1 MRLSTRHIRI
11 TGLVQGV
18 GFRPFIFRV
27 AKSHGLTGWVRNDL
41 EGVDI
46 VVSGSEN
53 DLDLFYRTI
62 LDEAPS
68 ISHISGSSVQT
79 LDYQAYDSFAIK
91 HGSHDGNQKLHF
103 TPDFATC
110 PACTRDLR
118 NTSDRRHDYAFVTCS
133 SCGPRYSI
141 MHNVPFEREY
151 TAMGEFTM
159 CDSCLEE
166 YQESADRR
174 FHAQTISCPACGMK
188 LVLFDSNRK
197 DLSLDEKSIIAFITD
212 AWKEGKIV
220 AIKGIGGYLLTCSA
234 DHVGAI
240 KSLRSKK
247 HRPDKPFALMYPG
260 LEAMDDFQLSKK
272 EQRAL
277 ESLSAPILLMG
288 KLGNKITTGICDGLT
303 DVGVMIPYAPLFRI
317 LLDRYGAPIVA
328 TSGNVSNDP
337 IVYQDNYALDK
348 LTDIADYVLVHN
360 RRIVVPQDDSV
371 IKLSSLH
378 GHKVILR
385 RSRGMAPSYFNKQ
398 LELPPQ
404 HALAMG
410 ADMKSTCAFNHE
422 GRIYISQYLGDL
434 ENYNTQVNYNHVL
447 DHLSKLLR
455 FRPEVILTDAHPNY
469 VSSSIGEK
477 RADELHLRVIKVQH
491 HIAHF
496 SALLGEH
503 NLIDSDERI
512 LGVIW
517 DGTGWGDDHTIWGSE
532 LFIYNDHNFGRRS
545 HLKYFSHIAGDKMTN
560 EPRISALAIS
570 SNSGKYSFLKNKFSD
585 VEWRTYNR
593 LLEKESNLKTSSMGR
608 LFDAVA
614 SVLGICDVQT
624 YEGQAAAL
632 LQVKAEEFIRKC
644 DYNFIDT
651 YWTAEWQEGIS
662 ATELIREVIVDI
674 QDDIDVGR
682 IAAKFHITLVDWI
695 GYVAKS
701 ENIRKVGLSGGVF
714 QNTLLVDLIIAK
726 LGGEFDL
733 LFHKDLSPNDENIS
747 FGQLIY
753 ASIAGHRPK
762 E

>member
-1 MRLSTRHIRI
+1 MRKSTRHIKI
-11 TGLVQGV
+11 KGQVQGV
-18 GFRPFIFRV
+18 GFRPFVFRV
-27 AKSHGLTGWVRNDL
+27 AKSYGLTGWVRNDL

-53 DLDLFYRTI
+53 DLDIFYRTI

-79 LDYQAYDSFAIK
+79 LDYQAYDSFAIMQ
-91 HGSHDGNQKLHF
+91 GAHDGNKKLHI

-110 PACTRDLR
+110 PACTSELR
-118 NTSDRRHDYAFVTCS
+118 NSDRRQDYAFITCS

-151 TAMGEFTM
+151 TAMDEFEM
-159 CDSCLEE
+159 CHSCLEE

-174 FHAQTISCPACGMK
+174 FHAQTISCPACGIK

-197 DLSLDEKSIIAFITD
+197 ELSLDERLIIPFIID

-234 DHVGAI
+234 HHPGAI
-240 KSLRSKK
+240 KTLRSKK

-260 LEAMDDFQLSKK
+260 LESLDDFQLSKK
-272 EQRAL
+272 ERHAL
-277 ESLSAPILLMG
+277 EGLSAPILLMD
-288 KLGNKITTGICDGLT
+288 KLDNQISTGICDELA
-303 DVGVMIPYAPLFRI
+303 DVGVMLPYAPLFRI
-317 LLDRYGAPIVA
+317 LLDRYDAPIVA
-328 TSGNVSNDP
+328 TSGNISNDP
-337 IVYQDNYALDK
+337 IVYQDDYALDN
-348 LTDIADYVLVHN
+348 LTEIADYIMVHN
-360 RRIVVPQDDSV
+360 RKIVVPQDDSI
-371 IKLSSLH
+371 IKLSRQY

-385 RSRGMAPSYFNKQ
+385 RSRGMAPSYFNKH

-404 HALAMG
+404 RTLAMG
-410 ADMKSTCAFNHE
+410 ADMKSTCAFSHE
-422 GRIYISQYLGDL
+422 GSIYISQYLGDL

-447 DHLSKLLR
+447 DHLSNLLR
-455 FRPEVILTDAHPNY
+455 FRPEIILTDAHPNY

-477 RADELHLRVIKVQH
+477 LADTLHLPVMKVQH

-503 NLIDSDERI
+503 SMADSKERI

-517 DGTGWGDDHTIWGSE
+517 DGTGWGDDSAIWGSE
-532 LFIYNDHNFGRRS
+532 FFIYNDYNFSRRS
-545 HLKYFSHIAGDKMTN
+545 HLTYFSHIAGDKMTK

-570 SNSGKYSFLKNKFSD
+570 RNSGKSSFSENKFSD
-585 VEWRTYNR
+585 IEWQTYNR
-593 LLEKESNLKTSSMGR
+593 LLKKESGIKTSSMGR

-614 SVLGICDVQT
+614 SILGICDIQT
-624 YEGQAAAL
+624 YEGQAAIL
-632 LQVKAEEFIRKC
+632 LQVKAEEFIRQS
-644 DYNFIDT
+644 DYNFNDT
-651 YWTAEWQEGIS
+651 YWTDMWQEGIS
-662 ATELIREVIVDI
+662 TTELIREVIVDI

-695 GYVAKS
+695 GHVAKS
-701 ENIRKVGLSGGVF
+701 ENIRKVGFSGGVF
-714 QNTLLVDLIIAK
+714 QNTLLIDLIITK

-753 ASIAGHRPK
+753 TSITGHRPK